1 MTMNSEIEFELDN
14 FFQKNINLKKEFIE
28 EKAKKIT
35 VPSHIDQDLKS
46 SYQYKEVINK
56 FIIQYFSKK
65 NENNK
70 NKKNDYTECIKK
82 KIIKFKENYINNILP
97 IKINFNATNLYEM
110 SAAKTFSKTN
120 TITRSLSTV
129 MGHLWEDLATCSNEA
144 LSTEKEF
151 NLKIK
156 GVDLIII
163 EDNKPFYCQIKTLE
177 GTLTGSQSNRSN
189 IELGIHQNAYFV
201 SAFKTGTG
209 WTFNSNT
216 IKRLVGSEFWE
227 KIEIDYDTL
236 LGEVKKMIYDVEQ
249 EFLKLN
255 KS

>member
-82 KIIKFKENYINNILP
+82 KIKKFKENYINNILP
-97 IKINFNATNLYEM
+97 IKINFNAW
-110 SAAKTFSKTN
+110 
-120 TITRSLSTV
+120 V
-129 MGHLWEDLATCSNEA
+129 C
-144 LSTEKEF
+144 
-151 NLKIK
+151 
-156 GVDLIII
+156 
-163 EDNKPFYCQIKTLE
+163 
-177 GTLTGSQSNRSN
+177 
-189 IELGIHQNAYFV
+189 
-201 SAFKTGTG
+201 
-209 WTFNSNT
+209 
-216 IKRLVGSEFWE
+216 
-227 KIEIDYDTL
+227 
-236 LGEVKKMIYDVEQ
+236 
-249 EFLKLN
+249 
-255 KS
+255 